1 MRVIKRI
8 YFKRFSNVAILLLLA
23 MLLNA
28 CASRKEIA
36 YFNDISKTST
46 AQDKAVSDLKF
57 QTGDMLSI
65 QIVASELEST
75 LPFNL
80 PDLSSGGQMPNYTNG
95 IANQQGYSI
104 DPAGNIEMPVIGKV
118 RALGLTKAELI
129 SDIKVKLQPHIK
141 TPVVQIRL
149 LNFKVTVLGDVR
161 SPGTFTIPN
170 ERISILEAIGIAG
183 DLNITAMRKN
193 VLVIR
198 ETDSVKTSYRLDL
211 TSSSILNS
219 PVYYLKQNDVV
230 YVEPNRAQRN
240 SASINSRAGI
250 LISGASLL
258 LSFIILFSK

>member
-1 MRVIKRI
+1 MSV
-8 YFKRFSNVAILLLLA
+8 FKPIFFISFSNSAILLSLVL
-23 MLLNA
+23 LLNA

-36 YFNDISKTST
+36 YFNDISKTSPV
-46 AQDKAVSDLKF
+46 QDKVAPLLKF
-57 QTGDMLSI
+57 QSGDILSI
-65 QIVASELEST
+65 QIVATELEST

-80 PDLSSGGQMPNYTNG
+80 PDLSTGSQMPNYTNG
-95 IANQQGYSI
+95 IANQQGYLI
-104 DPAGNIEMPVIGKV
+104 DLAGNIEMPAIGTV
-118 RALGLTKAELI
+118 RALGLTRSELI
-129 SDIKVKLQPHIK
+129 SEIKIKLQPHIR

-161 SPGTFTIPN
+161 LPGTFTIPN

-183 DLNITAMRKN
+183 DLNITAIRKN

-198 ETDSVKTSYRLDL
+198 EIDSVKTSYRLDL

>member
-1 MRVIKRI
+1 MSVYKRI
-8 YFKRFSNVAILLLLA
+8 LFNSFSNTAILFLLA
-23 MLLNA
+23 LLLNA

-36 YFNDISKTST
+36 YFNDISKTTS
-46 AQDKAVSDLKF
+46 AQEQKASDLTFK
-57 QTGDMLSI
+57 TGDFLSV

-80 PDLSSGGQMPNYTNG
+80 PDLSTGSQMPNYTNG
-95 IANQQGYSI
+95 IAYQQGYFI
-104 DPAGNIEMPVIGKV
+104 DPDGNIVMPVIGHV
-118 RALGLTKAELI
+118 QASGLTRTELI
-129 SDIKVKLQPHIK
+129 SEIKDKLKPHIK
-141 TPVVQIRL
+141 DPVVHIRL

-161 SPGTFTIPN
+161 LPGTFTIPN

-183 DLNITAMRKN
+183 DLNITAIRKN

-230 YVEPNRAQRN
+230 YIEPNRAQRN

-258 LSFIILFSK
+258 LSFIILLSK

>member
-8 YFKRFSNVAILLLLA
+8 LFKRFSNVATLLLLA

-36 YFNDISKTST
+36 YFNDISKTSPSQEKS
-46 AQDKAVSDLKF
+46 ASNLKF
-57 QTGDMLSI
+57 QKGDILSI
-65 QIVASELEST
+65 QIIASDLEST
-75 LPFNL
+75 VPFNL
-80 PDLSSGGQMPNYTNG
+80 PDLSTGSQLPNYTNG
-95 IANQQGYSI
+95 IANQQGYLV
-104 DPAGNIEMPVIGKV
+104 DPAGNIEMPVIGSMRV
-118 RALGLTKAELI
+118 SGLTRTELI
-129 SDIKVKLQPHIK
+129 SEVKGKLKPHIK
-141 TPVVQIRL
+141 DPVVHIRL

-183 DLNITAMRKN
+183 DLNITAIRKN

-198 ETDSVKTSYRLDL
+198 EIDNVKTSYRLDL
-211 TSSSILNS
+211 TSSSVLNS

>member
-1 MRVIKRI
+1 MSV
-8 YFKRFSNVAILLLLA
+8 FKPIFFISFSNSAILLSLVL
-23 MLLNA
+23 LLNA
-28 CASRKEIA
+28 CTSRKEIA
-36 YFNDISKTST
+36 YLNDISKTSPV
-46 AQDKAVSDLKF
+46 QDKVAALLKF
-57 QTGDMLSI
+57 QSGDILSI
-65 QIVASELEST
+65 QIVATELEST

-80 PDLSSGGQMPNYTNG
+80 PDLSTGSQMPNYTNG
-95 IANQQGYSI
+95 IANQQGYLI
-104 DPAGNIEMPVIGKV
+104 DLAGNIEMPAIGTV
-118 RALGLTKAELI
+118 RALGLTRSELI
-129 SDIKVKLQPHIK
+129 SEIKIKLQPHIK

-161 SPGTFTIPN
+161 LPGTFTIPN

-183 DLNITAMRKN
+183 DLNITAIRKN

>member
-1 MRVIKRI
+1 MSEFKQIF
-8 YFKRFSNVAILLLLA
+8 FKRFSNLA
-23 MLLNA
+23 VVFTLALFLNA
-28 CASRKEIA
+28 CTSRKEIA
-36 YFNDISKTST
+36 YFNDISKTT
-46 AQDKAVSDLKF
+46 LAKEQGEADLTFRK
-57 QTGDMLSI
+57 GDLLSI
-65 QIVASELEST
+65 QIIASELESST
-75 LPFNL
+75 PFNL
-80 PDLSSGGQMPNYTNG
+80 PDLSTGNQLPNYTNG
-95 IANQQGYSI
+95 IASQQGYVI
-104 DPAGNIEMPVIGKV
+104 DQFGNIELPVIGPV
-118 RALGLTKAELI
+118 LAEGSDRLELI
-129 SDIKVKLQPHIK
+129 SRIKDKLKPHIK
-141 TPVVQIRL
+141 NPLVHIQL

-183 DLNITAMRKN
+183 DLNITAIRKN

-240 SASINSRAGI
+240 SGSINSRAGI

>member
-1 MRVIKRI
+1 MSV
-8 YFKRFSNVAILLLLA
+8 FKPIFFNSFSNTAILFLLALLLD
-23 MLLNA
+23 A
-28 CASRKEIA
+28 CTFRKEIA
-36 YFNDISKTST
+36 YLNDISKTT
-46 AQDKAVSDLKF
+46 PAQEQKASDLTFKK
-57 QTGDMLSI
+57 GDFLSV

-80 PDLSSGGQMPNYTNG
+80 PDLSTGSQMPNYTNG
-95 IANQQGYSI
+95 IANQQGYLI
-104 DPAGNIEMPVIGKV
+104 DLAGNIEMPVIGTV
-118 RALGLTKAELI
+118 RALGLTRSELI
-129 SDIKVKLQPHIK
+129 SEIKDKLKPHIK
-141 TPVVQIRL
+141 DPVVHIRL

-161 SPGTFTIPN
+161 LPGTFTIPN

-198 ETDSVKTSYRLDL
+198 ETDSIKTSYRLDL

-219 PVYYLKQNDVV
+219 PVYYLNQNDVV

>member
-1 MRVIKRI
+1 MSV
-8 YFKRFSNVAILLLLA
+8 FKLIFFKSFSNSAILLSLVL
-23 MLLNA
+23 LLNA
-28 CASRKEIA
+28 CISRKEIA
-36 YFNDISKTST
+36 YFNDVSKTSPV
-46 AQDKAVSDLKF
+46 QDKLASDLKF
-57 QTGDMLSI
+57 QSGDILSI

-80 PDLSSGGQMPNYTNG
+80 PDLSTGSQMPNYTNG
-95 IANQQGYSI
+95 IANQQGYLI
-104 DPAGNIEMPVIGKV
+104 DLAGNIEMPVIGPV
-118 RALGLTKAELI
+118 RALGLTRADLI
-129 SDIKVKLQPHIK
+129 SQIKVKLQPHIK
-141 TPVVQIRL
+141 IPVVQIRL